1 MVDLAELGWNI
12 ALDSCFRQMH
22 RPELVPA
29 RVTGKTRN
37 SFPVIGEFG
46 ESIAN
51 ISNRYFEKEV
61 WDVKYPVVGDWVGM
75 NTENNTIEEVLPRK
89 SKISRQVSGG
99 RGRYSGS
106 QTVEQVVA
114 ANIDIVFITGSL
126 DGSRSL
132 NPGKI
137 ERYLA
142 LTRAS
147 QASPVIILNK
157 MDLCADLTEQINVV
171 KQIAPEVPVLAVSAT
186 RAAGLERLKQYLI
199 KGSTAVFLGPSGVGK
214 SSIINALLG
223 AEHLKVSEVR
233 ETDFKGRHTTVGQ
246 ELLMLPGGG
255 NVIDTPGMR
264 ELQLWGDEE
273 DLAGVFPDIELLAQK
288 CRFRDCTHRSE
299 PGCAVK
305 QAIESGTLEI
315 RRLENFRKL
324 EREVQHLEARKN
336 DFSKLEEKQKWKKIS
351 QWQKN
356 YWKQKPE

>member
-12 ALDSCFRQMH
+12 ELASSFRQMN
-22 RPELVPA
+22 RLEMVPA

-46 ESIAN
+46 ENIAH
-51 ISNRYFEKEV
+51 ISNQWFDHNVR
-61 WDVKYPVVGDWVGM
+61 DDNNPVVGDWVGI
-75 NTENNTIEEVLPRK
+75 NIESNMIEGVLPRK

-99 RGRYSGS
+99 RGRYTGS
-106 QTVEQVVA
+106 QTAEQVIA
-114 ANIDIVFITGSL
+114 ANVDIVFITGSL

-142 LTRAS
+142 LAQAS
-147 QASPVIILNK
+147 NTSPVIILNK
-157 MDLCADLTEQINVV
+157 MDLCADLPEQINVI
-171 KQIAPEVPVLAVSAT
+171 KQIAPAVPVLAVSAAQ
-186 RAAGLERLKQYLI
+186 AAGLERLKQYLI

-214 SSIINALLG
+214 SSIINVLMG
-223 AEHLKVSEVR
+223 FERLKVSEVR

-273 DLAGVFPDIELLAQK
+273 DLAEVFPDIELLAQG

-305 QAIESGTLEI
+305 QAVESGILDI
-315 RRLENFRKL
+315 RRLENYRKL
-324 EREVQHLEARKN
+324 ERELQHLEARKN
-336 DFSKLEEKQKWKKIS
+336 DLAKVEERNKWKKIS

-356 YWKQKPE
+356 YHKHDT

>member
-1 MVDLAELGWNI
+1 VGIN
-12 ALDSCFRQMH
+12 
-22 RPELVPA
+22 
-29 RVTGKTRN
+29 TG
-37 SFPVIGEFG
+37 
-46 ESIAN
+46 
-51 ISNRYFEKEV
+51 
-61 WDVKYPVVGDWVGM
+61 
-75 NTENNTIEEVLPRK
+75 NNTIEAVLPRK

-142 LTRAS
+142 LARAS
-147 QASPVIILNK
+147 EASPVIILNK
-157 MDLCADLTEQINVV
+157 MDLCADLPEQINVV
-171 KQIAPEVPVLAVSAT
+171 KQIAPAVPVLAISAT
-186 RAAGLERLKQYLI
+186 WAAGLERLKQYLI
-199 KGSTAVFLGPSGVGK
+199 KGSTAVFLGSSGVGK

-223 AEHLKVSEVR
+223 AERLKVSEVR

-246 ELLMLPGGG
+246 ELLMLPGGR

-273 DLAGVFPDIELLAQK
+273 DLAGVFPDIDLLAQG

-305 QAIESGTLEI
+305 QAIESGTLGI

-356 YWKQKPE
+356 FRKQKPE